1 MKEFGERLKEL
12 RTEKNISA
20 TKLGKMI
27 GVDGTTV
34 LRWESEQMNPTIDK
48 LTLICKFFGVTAD
61 YLLGL
66 EDWNL
71 KQELNIIKILDI
83 LNAFCLV
90 CFFSKKN

>member
-1 MKEFGERLKEL
+1 MKDFGERLKEL

-48 LTLICKFFGVTAD
+48 LALICKFFGVTAD

-66 EDWNL
+66 ED
-71 KQELNIIKILDI
+71 
-83 LNAFCLV
+83 
-90 CFFSKKN
+90 